1 MLYKSFVVPETT
13 VAQSVLLLLERIVP
27 LSPTAITWP
36 EPLPAR
42 AVSALV
48 VGEVRGVHVIASGL
62 VRIVPRSP
70 TATNTPLRYCTAF
83 RLAVVPEVPGVQVVA
98 SSVENVAPFAPTATS
113 SATAAVVADVYPR
126 PSRLSRLN
134 GFPAVH
140 VDPARRG
147 TKAIEGEPDPPGPPL
162 WRPLTGNEY
171 VVPLVKPVT
180 MMGEVTF

>member
-1 MLYKSFVVPETT
+1 MLYKSFVVPETA
-13 VAQSVLLLLERIVP
+13 VDQSVLLVLTSIVP
-27 LSPTAITWP
+27 FSPTAITWP

-48 VGEVRGVHVIASGL
+48 VGEVRGVHVIAS
-62 VRIVPRSP
+62 
-70 TATNTPLRYCTAF
+70 A
-83 RLAVVPEVPGVQVVA
+83 
-98 SSVENVAPFAPTATS
+98 VENVAPFAPTATS
-113 SATAAVVADVYPR
+113 SATPAVVADVYPR

-134 GFPAVH
+134 GFPTVH

-147 TKAIEGEPDPPGPPL
+147 TNAIDGEPDPPGPAL
-162 WRPLTGNEY
+162 WRPLTVTEY